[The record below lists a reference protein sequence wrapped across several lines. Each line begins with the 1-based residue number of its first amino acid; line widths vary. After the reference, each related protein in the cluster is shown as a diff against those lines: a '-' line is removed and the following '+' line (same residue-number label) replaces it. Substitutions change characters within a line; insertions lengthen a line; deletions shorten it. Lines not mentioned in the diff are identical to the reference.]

1 VVTLRG
7 QNLEYLPEAV
17 GPLYIGAVYSTSLFQ
32 IPGVTLQGYFLWDRL
47 AIVRSETFDSE
58 MYEK

>member
-1 VVTLRG
+1 MVTLRG

-47 AIVRSETFDSE
+47 AHCEIRDLRFRDV
-58 MYEK
+58 